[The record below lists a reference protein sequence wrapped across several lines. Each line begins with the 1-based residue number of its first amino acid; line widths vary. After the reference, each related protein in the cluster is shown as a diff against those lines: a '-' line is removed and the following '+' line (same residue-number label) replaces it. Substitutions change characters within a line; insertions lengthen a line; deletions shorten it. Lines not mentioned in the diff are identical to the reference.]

1 MRQNISGGS
10 PYEPII
16 GFSRAVRVGHTVFLA
31 GTGPVGADNEDV
43 AGQTRRIFA
52 IAEKALGEAGATLAD
67 VVRTRMYLTHVEDW
81 EAVGR
86 VHGEFFGIVRPAA
99 TMVVVAALLNPAWR
113 IEIEFDAVIDASVPS
128 PLVPK
133 KGFRLMPKLSI
144 RDIELA
150 NKRVFIRVDFNVPL
164 TEDGS
169 TITDDTRIVATL
181 PTIEYALKHRAKVI
195 LASHLGRP
203 KGKPNPKYSLRPV
216 VDRLRELLDKQ
227 VGESVN
233 VAFSPD
239 CIGEVASEMARQLES
254 GQVLLLENLR
264 YHAEEEANDPAF
276 SKALASLA
284 EIYVN
289 DAFGSAH
296 RAHASTEGITHFLKP
311 AVAGL
316 LMEKEITYL
325 GKALESPEKPFVA
338 IIGGSKISGKID
350 VIDNLLDK
358 VDTLVIVGGMAYTF
372 QRALGVTTGKSLV
385 EEDKIDMAKAAIE
398 KAKAKGVNLLLPVDN
413 ILADSFTPDAKTQVW
428 DTSVDFPAD
437 WQGLD
442 IGPKSIAAIEDV
454 VLTARTIVWN
464 GPAGVFEFPRF
475 AVGTNAIAQ
484 AVAANKAAIS
494 IIGGGDSVSAINKT
508 GLADQITHISTGGGA
523 SLEFLE
529 GKKLPG
535 VEALTNK

>member
-1 MRQNISGGS
+1 M
-10 PYEPII
+10 
-16 GFSRAVRVGHTVFLA
+16 A
-31 GTGPVGADNEDV
+31 
-43 AGQTRRIFA
+43 
-52 IAEKALGEAGATLAD
+52 
-67 VVRTRMYLTHVEDW
+67 
-81 EAVGR
+81 
-86 VHGEFFGIVRPAA
+86 
-99 TMVVVAALLNPAWR
+99 
-113 IEIEFDAVIDASVPS
+113 
-128 PLVPK
+128 
-133 KGFRLMPKLSI
+133 KLSI
-144 RDIELA
+144 TDIELT

-164 TEDGS
+164 SEDGQ

-181 PTIEYALKHRAKVI
+181 PTIEYALRHRAKVI

-216 VDRLRELLDKQ
+216 VDRLRELLDKK
-227 VGESVN
+227 EDNYSIN

-239 CIGEVASEMARQLES
+239 CVGEIADEMARQLES

-264 YHAEEEANDPAF
+264 FHAEEETNDPAF

-296 RAHASTEGITHFLKP
+296 RAHASTEGITHYLKP

-350 VIDNLLDK
+350 VIQNLLDK

-372 QRALGVTTGKSLV
+372 YRALGVKTAKSLV
-385 EEDKIDMAKAAIE
+385 EEDKIDLAKETLA
-398 KAKAKGVNLLLPVDN
+398 KAKAKGVKLLLPVDN
-413 ILADSFTPDAKTQVW
+413 VIADNFSNDAKTQVW
-428 DTSVDFPAD
+428 DSSKDFPEG

-442 IGPKSIAAIEDV
+442 IGPRTVTAIEEV
-454 VLTARTIVWN
+454 VSTAKTIVWN

-475 AVGTNAIAQ
+475 AVGTNAIAR
-484 AVAANKAAIS
+484 AAAANRTATT
-494 IIGGGDSVSAINKT
+494 IIGGGDSVSAINQA
-508 GLADQITHISTGGGA
+508 GVADQITHISTGGGA

-535 VEALTNK
+535 VEALTDK

>member
-1 MRQNISGGS
+1 
-10 PYEPII
+10 
-16 GFSRAVRVGHTVFLA
+16 
-31 GTGPVGADNEDV
+31 
-43 AGQTRRIFA
+43 
-52 IAEKALGEAGATLAD
+52 
-67 VVRTRMYLTHVEDW
+67 
-81 EAVGR
+81 
-86 VHGEFFGIVRPAA
+86 
-99 TMVVVAALLNPAWR
+99 
-113 IEIEFDAVIDASVPS
+113 
-128 PLVPK
+128 
-133 KGFRLMPKLSI
+133 MPKLSI

-164 TEDGS
+164 TEDGQE
-169 TITDDTRIVATL
+169 ITDDTRIVATL

-203 KGKPNPKYSLRPV
+203 KGEPNPKYSLRPV
-216 VDRLRELLDKQ
+216 VDRLRELLDKK
-227 VGESVN
+227 ENNYSIN
-233 VAFSPD
+233 VAFAPD
-239 CIGEVASEMARQLES
+239 CIGEVASEMSRQLES

-276 SKALASLA
+276 SKSLA
-284 EIYVN
+284 LLADVYVN

-325 GKALESPEKPFVA
+325 GKALEAPEKPFVA

-385 EEDKIDMAKAAIE
+385 EEDKIDMAKAAID

-413 ILADSFTPDAKTQVW
+413 ILADSFSPDAKTQPW
-428 DTSVDFPAD
+428 DTSVNFPAD

-442 IGPKSIAAIEDV
+442 IGPKSVEAIKEV
-454 VLTARTIVWN
+454 VSTARTIVWN

-475 AVGTNAIAQ
+475 AVGTNAIAH
-484 AVAANKAAIS
+484 AVAANKSAIS
-494 IIGGGDSVSAINKT
+494 IIGGGDSVSAINQA
-508 GLADQITHISTGGGA
+508 GVADQITHISTGGGA

-535 VEALTNK
+535 VEALTDK

>member
-1 MRQNISGGS
+1 MS
-10 PYEPII
+10 
-16 GFSRAVRVGHTVFLA
+16 
-31 GTGPVGADNEDV
+31 
-43 AGQTRRIFA
+43 
-52 IAEKALGEAGATLAD
+52 
-67 VVRTRMYLTHVEDW
+67 
-81 EAVGR
+81 
-86 VHGEFFGIVRPAA
+86 
-99 TMVVVAALLNPAWR
+99 
-113 IEIEFDAVIDASVPS
+113 
-128 PLVPK
+128 
-133 KGFRLMPKLSI
+133 KLSI
-144 RDIELA
+144 RDIDLA
-150 NKRVFIRVDFNVPL
+150 NKRVFVRVDFNVPL

-181 PTIEYALKHRAKVI
+181 PTLKYALERNAKLI

-203 KGKPNPKYSLRPV
+203 KGKVNPKYSLKPV
-216 VDRLRELLDKQ
+216 AARLSELLAKELGKA
-227 VGESVN
+227 VSVSF
-233 VAFSPD
+233 ATD
-239 CIGEVASEMARQLES
+239 CIGADASELAHSLQP

-264 YHAEEEANDPAF
+264 YHAEEEANDPEF
-276 SKALASLA
+276 SKKLAALA
-284 EIYVN
+284 EVYVN

-296 RAHASTEGITHFLKP
+296 RAHASTEGITHFIKP

-385 EEDKIDMAKAAIE
+385 EEDKIDMAKAALE

-413 ILADSFTPDAKTQVW
+413 ILADKFAEDAATQEW
-428 DTSVDFPAD
+428 DTAKDFPAD

-442 IGPKSIAAIEDV
+442 IGPKSIAAIEAV
-454 VLTARTIVWN
+454 VAAAKTIVWN

-475 AVGTNAIAQ
+475 AVGTNAIAK
-484 AVAANKAAIS
+484 AVAANKAATS

-535 VEALTNK
+535 VEALTDK

>member
-1 MRQNISGGS
+1 
-10 PYEPII
+10 
-16 GFSRAVRVGHTVFLA
+16 
-31 GTGPVGADNEDV
+31 
-43 AGQTRRIFA
+43 
-52 IAEKALGEAGATLAD
+52 
-67 VVRTRMYLTHVEDW
+67 
-81 EAVGR
+81 
-86 VHGEFFGIVRPAA
+86 
-99 TMVVVAALLNPAWR
+99 
-113 IEIEFDAVIDASVPS
+113 
-128 PLVPK
+128 
-133 KGFRLMPKLSI
+133 MPKLSI
-144 RDIELA
+144 RDIDIA

-164 TEDGS
+164 TEDGKE
-169 TITDDTRIVATL
+169 ITDDTRIVATL
-181 PTIEYALKHRAKVI
+181 PTIVYAINNNAKVI

-216 VDRLRELLDKQ
+216 VDRLRELLDKEI
-227 VGESVN
+227 GSFEN

-239 CIGEVASEMARQLES
+239 CIGPIAYEMATKLES

-264 YHAEEEANDPAF
+264 YHPEEEANDPVF
-276 SKALASLA
+276 SKSLA
-284 EIYVN
+284 LLADVYVN

-316 LMEKEITYL
+316 LMEREITYL

-385 EEDKIDMAKAAIE
+385 EEDKIDMAKAAID
-398 KAKAKGVNLLLPVDN
+398 KAKAKGVKLLLPVDN
-413 ILADSFTPDAKTQVW
+413 ILADSFSPDAKTQPW
-428 DTSVDFPAD
+428 DTSVNFPSD

-442 IGPKSIAAIEDV
+442 IGPKSIKAIEEV
-454 VLTARTIVWN
+454 VSTARTIVWN
-464 GPAGVFEFPRF
+464 GPAGVFEFPKF
-475 AVGTNAIAQ
+475 AVGTNAIAR

-494 IIGGGDSVSAINKT
+494 IIGGGDSVSAINQA
-508 GLADQITHISTGGGA
+508 GVADQITHISTGGGA

-535 VEALTNK
+535 VEALTDK